1 MTKEQLKKAVEL
13 NESLNTLNEILKHI
27 NEYDKDHWWSFL
39 LHAQMKRGSKC
50 LMSCV
55 QNLLKP

>member
-1 MTKEQLKKAVEL
+1 MTKTIGGV
-13 NESLNTLNEILKHI
+13 
-27 NEYDKDHWWSFL
+27 FL
-39 LHAQMKRGSKC
+39 LHAQMKMESKC